1 MDLRAYPDFG
11 WAWITRF
18 LASLSISMG
27 TLYLFFF
34 FLRDK
39 LGYSRR
45 RQPT

>member
-34 FLRDK
+34 LRDK
-39 LGYSRR
+39 LHYTSKW
-45 RQPT
+45 RQRT